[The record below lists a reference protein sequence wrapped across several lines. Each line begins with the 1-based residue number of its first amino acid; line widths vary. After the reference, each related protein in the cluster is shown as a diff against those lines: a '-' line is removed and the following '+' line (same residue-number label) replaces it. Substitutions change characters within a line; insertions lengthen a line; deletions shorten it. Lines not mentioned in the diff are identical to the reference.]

1 MAKSTFIAAWIAAAI
16 LCVGCG
22 GRGTA
27 APEAHSVAQDPVKA
41 ELEKSKKEYKE
52 QFGGE
57 VSFSCND
64 LMVSDKDVLAVLKHA
79 LKNNRPFPNHRIY
92 VDLSDAVVANYELR
106 FNRKIPNVKFAD
118 DVCKGNTHSVPY
130 SFFGDIDTTD
140 CQSKRHLYRDYLLGC
155 ALHKNEPLP
164 ENITVTE
171 LDLWMAVYE
180 RFTGKKSFPAWFGEL
195 SYKDKIMY
203 LDFAVG
209 AGFWGATPYLSK
221 EKEDSIKT
229 ELEKEVSENEEL
241 LGREMTEFE
250 KIKTE
255 YEVQFD
261 EPVPACECSDEE
273 LPVVLKRLI
282 KRNMKIYG
290 DTIDRRTVA
299 KLEYENRFRR
309 RIPKSKSDFWPVER
323 RDFLSVFQRPKN
335 DFWPVKRGDFSTVLH
350 RALRTGIPYPEY
362 ITNLDI
368 LKAVYEELFRLP
380 VPGGQYSDAELYAVL
395 KWAIEKDVPCGEGE
409 KITELEKNIAEYE
422 RRFNRS
428 VKSESECMNITDEKE
443 LLKKLKKAI
452 KSGKRICTRMI
463 FECSF

>member
-1 MAKSTFIAAWIAAAI
+1 
-16 LCVGCG
+16 
-22 GRGTA
+22 
-27 APEAHSVAQDPVKA
+27 
-41 ELEKSKKEYKE
+41 
-52 QFGGE
+52 
-57 VSFSCND
+57 
-64 LMVSDKDVLAVLKHA
+64 
-79 LKNNRPFPNHRIY
+79 

-106 FNRKIPNVKFAD
+106 FNRKIPNVKYAD

-130 SFFGDIDTTD
+130 RLFGDIDTTD
-140 CQSKRHLYRDYLLGC
+140 CHSKRHLYRDYLLGC

-180 RFTGKKSFPAWFGEL
+180 RFTGKESFPAWFGEL

-221 EKEDSIKT
+221 EKEDSVKT
-229 ELEKEVSENEEL
+229 ELEKEVSENEEW
-241 LGREMTEFE
+241 LGREMTELE

-261 EPVPACECSDEE
+261 EPVPVCECSNEE

-290 DTIDRRTVA
+290 DTISRRTVA
-299 KLEYENRFRR
+299 KLEYENRFNRR
-309 RIPKSKSDFWPVER
+309 VPESKSDFWPVER
-323 RDFLSVFQRPKN
+323 RDF
-335 DFWPVKRGDFSTVLH
+335 STVLH
-350 RALRTGIPYPEY
+350 KALRTGIPYPEY

-368 LKAVYEELFRLP
+368 LKAIYEELFRLP
-380 VPGGQYSDAELYAVL
+380 IPDSQYSDAELYAVL
-395 KWAIEKDVPCGEGE
+395 KWAIEKNVPCGEGE
-409 KITELEKNIAEYE
+409 KITELEKAIAEYE
-422 RRFNRS
+422 RRFNRF
-428 VKSESECMNITDEKE
+428 VKSESECMNITDENE